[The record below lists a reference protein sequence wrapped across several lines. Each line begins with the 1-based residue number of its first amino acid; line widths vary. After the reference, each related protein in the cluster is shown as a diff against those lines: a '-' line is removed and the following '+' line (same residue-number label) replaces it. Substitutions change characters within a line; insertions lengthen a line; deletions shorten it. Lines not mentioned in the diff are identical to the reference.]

1 MGQIGSKSIRVKE
14 VFKECRIRSLD
25 IDRRDLHE
33 IGIPK
38 FYKMMIKSIVVT
50 TGDA

>member
-14 VFKECRIRSLD
+14 ECRIRSLD
-25 IDRRDLHE
+25 IDRRDSHE
-33 IGIPK
+33 IGITK
-38 FYKMMIKSIVVT
+38 FYKMMIKSIFVT